1 MRGKSGEYIEEYQSM
16 KKNSHIETRTLCYNG
31 FNHVRCGCFFTYY
44 KVKNQEKYM
53 IASAL
58 HEEGVV
64 VCIHDDYCNH
74 VGTAEISQILWLFKG
89 ICG

>member
-1 MRGKSGEYIEEYQSM
+1 
-16 KKNSHIETRTLCYNG
+16 
-31 FNHVRCGCFFTYY
+31 
-44 KVKNQEKYM
+44 M

-74 VGTAEISQILWLFKG
+74 VGTAEISQILLEISSEIKF
-89 ICG
+89 IFLRA

>member
-1 MRGKSGEYIEEYQSM
+1 
-16 KKNSHIETRTLCYNG
+16 
-31 FNHVRCGCFFTYY
+31 
-44 KVKNQEKYM
+44 M

-74 VGTAEISQILWLFKG
+74 VETAEISQILLEIGALVSSSYCNAILG
-89 ICG
+89 IGELQNISQ

>member
-1 MRGKSGEYIEEYQSM
+1 MWLFLYILQS
-16 KKNSHIETRTLCYNG
+16 E
-31 FNHVRCGCFFTYY
+31 
-44 KVKNQEKYM
+44 NQEKYM

-74 VGTAEISQILWLFKG
+74 VGTAEISQILLEISVLVSSSYSNTLLETG
-89 ICG
+89 ELQNISQ

>member
-1 MRGKSGEYIEEYQSM
+1 MFGVAVSL
-16 KKNSHIETRTLCYNG
+16 H
-31 FNHVRCGCFFTYY
+31 Y

-74 VGTAEISQILWLFKG
+74 VGTAEISQILLEISVLVSSSYSNALPETG
-89 ICG
+89 ELQNISQ